1 MVLRSDVP
9 KALKVFGPTTGG
21 GTSHGLLVEEHLNIM
36 EVQYIPGTGTL
47 FNIHVD

>member
-1 MVLRSDVP
+1 MYRE
-9 KALKVFGPTTGG
+9 ALKVFGPTTGG

-36 EVQYIPGTGTL
+36 EVQYTPGTL